1 MGYSNNNYFSGQS
14 DHQRIAIMFIIN
26 VKAQY
31 IPVKNLIREIIEEVM
46 FQILTLSNYGEGVAE
61 L

>member
-1 MGYSNNNYFSGQS
+1 
-14 DHQRIAIMFIIN
+14 

-31 IPVKNLIREIIEEVM
+31 IPVKNLSRETIEEVM

>member
-1 MGYSNNNYFSGQS
+1 
-14 DHQRIAIMFIIN
+14 

-31 IPVKNLIREIIEEVM
+31 IPVKNLSREIIEEVM

>member
-1 MGYSNNNYFSGQS
+1 M
-14 DHQRIAIMFIIN
+14 
-26 VKAQY
+26 KAQY

-46 FQILTLSNYGEGVAE
+46 LQILALNNYGEGMAE

>member
-1 MGYSNNNYFSGQS
+1 M
-14 DHQRIAIMFIIN
+14 N

-31 IPVKNLIREIIEEVM
+31 IPVKNLIREIIGDVM
-46 FQILTLSNYGEGVAE
+46 FQILALSNYGEGVAE